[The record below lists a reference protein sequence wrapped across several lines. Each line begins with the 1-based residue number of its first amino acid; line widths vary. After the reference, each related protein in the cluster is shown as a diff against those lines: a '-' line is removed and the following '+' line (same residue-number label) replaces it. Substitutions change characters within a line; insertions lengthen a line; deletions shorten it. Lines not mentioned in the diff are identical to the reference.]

1 MCYSQPVKSPPL
13 PPVQV
18 VFSPPC
24 EGELHHLQ
32 INQSSP
38 PFSYKFLKVFQAT
51 MKHFPGVNILMKKH
65 QNDLSG
71 YTENCG
77 LKQENIPRMKI
88 SHVAL
93 QAGGRWTG
101 FPRICRAQTGGF
113 VLLSHGEDRGFR
125 LASGFLSAEATKKNI
140 CGMQERKGGEERK
153 GKKKRNDKRQT
164 SLARTVASSCWV
176 VCGRGSWSSYP
187 ASFWNFT
194 SLENKK

>member
-1 MCYSQPVKSPPL
+1 MCYSQPVKSPPP

-88 SHVAL
+88 SYVAL

-101 FPRICRAQTGGF
+101 FPRICPRRPGALYSSLMGRTEAF
-113 VLLSHGEDRGFR
+113 VLPVDSCLLKRLRKTSVACKKERGERR
-125 LASGFLSAEATKKNI
+125 EKEKKKE
-140 CGMQERKGGEERK
+140 MTK
-153 GKKKRNDKRQT
+153 GKHH
-164 SLARTVASSCWV
+164 
-176 VCGRGSWSSYP
+176 
-187 ASFWNFT
+187 
-194 SLENKK
+194 